1 MRGQSGHLVNGS
13 GPCCVHDWW
22 EAKVELDITR
32 RRRASV
38 AGAEE
43 RRRSGKSHVALEL
56 LFASKTSHH
65 SHSFQQRRTPSNSHE
80 KRRTGAIGPYQNMP
94 ERQFKKVVNQE
105 DFLTQRLSKLQVK
118 ENKAMLGSD
127 LPDLKVDELTSVS
140 SRLEEILKRMGESI
154 AKISGKPPVLQ
165 PQAPY
170 VPNNMDMG
178 SSATYQASPLA
189 PHVLENMDMGSQ
201 KMNQVPSPTP
211 YVTGSMHM
219 GPPMMY
225 HVPPLHEGWLETV
238 ISGRDLDALVH
249 NAYSTNRHD
258 SVGTSANAGSSG
270 GMKPFDVGFGWQSGG
285 IDPEESSWSLF
296 PPM

>member
-1 MRGQSGHLVNGS
+1 MGR
-13 GPCCVHDWW
+13 
-22 EAKVELDITR
+22 KKI
-32 RRRASV
+32 
-38 AGAEE
+38 
-43 RRRSGKSHVALEL
+43 ALEYIDNESSWRRTL
-56 LFASKTSHH
+56 ETCGKNLASKASKVSIMCNSKACMLVYGEGNAAPNVYPSHAEAVDILN
-65 SHSFQQRRTPSNSHE
+65 R
-80 KRRTGAIGPYQNMP
+80 YQNMP
-94 ERQFKKVVNQE
+94 EGQFKKAVNQE
-105 DFLTQRLSKLQVK
+105 DFLTQRLSKLQIRILLH
-118 ENKAMLGSD
+118 KAMLGSD

-201 KMNQVPSPTP
+201 EMNQVPSPTP

-249 NAYSTNRHD
+249 NGYSTNRHD
-258 SVGTSANAGSSG
+258 GVGTSANVGSSG